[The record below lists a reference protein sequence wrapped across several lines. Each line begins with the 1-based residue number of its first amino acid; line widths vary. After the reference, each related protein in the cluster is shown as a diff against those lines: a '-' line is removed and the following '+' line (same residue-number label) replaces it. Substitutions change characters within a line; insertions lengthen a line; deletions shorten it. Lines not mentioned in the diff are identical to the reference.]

1 MSESVQRFD
10 LVVVG
15 AGMVG
20 SLFVLRLLQSP
31 LTQGLRIAVIEGQQT
46 VAPEGDYALRV
57 SSLSLASEALIN
69 QVGCGDALR
78 ALRHCRFTEMKVW
91 DADGTGSVHFHAKE
105 AGEPHL
111 GSLYENDSIQSVL
124 SGALWRQPQVTAF
137 CPDRLSDVQRLLQG
151 WRIQTASG
159 ELLETP
165 LLIAADGALSRT
177 RELAGIQ
184 CTQWDY
190 QQQGLVATVRTER
203 PHANTAWQRFLSTGP
218 LAFLPLDNPHYCSI
232 VWTLPS
238 AQAQHLLSCADEDF
252 NAELTQ
258 AFEHRLGAVT
268 VVGQRA
274 AFPLI
279 ARHAE
284 HYVSHGLALIGDA
297 AHSIHPLAGQG
308 VNLGFLD
315 IALKCRNLQAMIDY
329 FGRITSNPVIVY
341 DEFFNEILITDQTI
355 KEYNRDEKS
364 MERHYMTNLFYYKQK
379 VYFTLKEAPKKECIR
394 LLFPVLINDMAK
406 GYLAIFDINQSYD
419 EMDFIVLESFSNI
432 ILCER

>member
-1 MSESVQRFD
+1 MSETVQRFD

-31 LTQGLRIAVIEGQQT
+31 LAKGLRIAVIEGQQT
-46 VAPEGDYALRV
+46 VAPAGDYALRV
-57 SSLSLASEALIN
+57 SSLSLASEALIES
-69 QVGCGDALR
+69 VGCGDELST
-78 ALRHCRFTEMKVW
+78 LRHCRFTDMKVW
-91 DADGTGSVHFHAKE
+91 DADGTGSVHFRAKE
-105 AGEPHL
+105 AGESHL
-111 GSLYENDSIQSVL
+111 GLLYENDSIQTVL
-124 SGALWRQPQVTAF
+124 SQALWRQPQVTAF

-151 WRIQTASG
+151 WRVETASG
-159 ELLETP
+159 ALLETP

-184 CTQWDY
+184 CAQWDY
-190 QQQGLVATVRTER
+190 QQQGLVATVRTEL

-238 AQAQHLLSCADEDF
+238 AQAQQLLNCSDHDF

-258 AFEHRLGAVT
+258 AFERKLGAVC
-268 VVGQRA
+268 VVGKRA

-284 HYVSHGLALIGDA
+284 HYVLPGLALIGDA

-315 IALKCRNLQAMIDY
+315 AAALADRLIQGLSKGLHLHDDFNLRRYSRDRRGHNELFMHSMTGMEWLFASDSPFWRMARNQGM
-329 FGRITSNPVIVY
+329 RW
-341 DEFFNEILITDQTI
+341 FNRSGPI
-355 KEYNRDEKS
+355 KHMVMSAALGKWSE
-364 MERHYMTNLFYYKQK
+364 T
-379 VYFTLKEAPKKECIR
+379 
-394 LLFPVLINDMAK
+394 
-406 GYLAIFDINQSYD
+406 
-419 EMDFIVLESFSNI
+419 
-432 ILCER
+432 

>member
-31 LTQGLRIAVIEGQQT
+31 LAKGLRIAVIEGQQT
-46 VAPEGDYALRV
+46 VAPQGDYALRV
-57 SSLSLASEALIN
+57 SSLSLASEALID

-78 ALRHCRFTEMKVW
+78 ALRHCRFTDMKVW
-91 DADGTGSVHFHAKE
+91 DADGTGSVHFRAKE
-105 AGEPHL
+105 AGESHL
-111 GSLYENDSIQSVL
+111 GSLYENDSIQAVL
-124 SGALWRQPQVTAF
+124 SQALWRQPQVTAF

-151 WRIQTASG
+151 WRVQTASG
-159 ELLETP
+159 VLLETP
-165 LLIAADGALSRT
+165 LLVAADGALSRT

-184 CTQWDY
+184 CAQWDY
-190 QQQGLVATVRTER
+190 QQQGLVATVCTEL

-238 AQAQHLLSCADEDF
+238 AQAQHLLSCADDEF

-258 AFEHRLGAVT
+258 AFERKLGAVS
-268 VVGQRA
+268 VVSKRA

-284 HYVSHGLALIGDA
+284 HYVLPGLALIGDA

-315 IALKCRNLQAMIDY
+315 AAALADRLIQGLSKGLHLHDDFNLRRYSRDRRGHNELFMHSMTGMEWLFASDSPFWRMARNQGMRW
-329 FGRITSNPVIVY
+329 F
-341 DEFFNEILITDQTI
+341 
-355 KEYNRDEKS
+355 
-364 MERHYMTNLFYYKQK
+364 
-379 VYFTLKEAPKKECIR
+379 
-394 LLFPVLINDMAK
+394 
-406 GYLAIFDINQSYD
+406 NQSGPIKQ
-419 EMDFIVLESFSNI
+419 MVMSAALGKWSESS
-432 ILCER
+432 RH

>member
-31 LTQGLRIAVIEGQQT
+31 LAKGLRIAVIEGQKT
-46 VAPEGDYALRV
+46 VAPQGDYALRV

-69 QVGCGDALR
+69 HVGCGDALG
-78 ALRHCRFTEMKVW
+78 ALRHCRYTDMKVW
-91 DADGTGSVHFHAKE
+91 DADGTGSVHFRAKE
-105 AGEPHL
+105 AGESHL
-111 GSLYENDSIQSVL
+111 GSLYENDSIQAVL
-124 SGALWRQPQVTAF
+124 SQALWRQPQVTAF
-137 CPDRLSDVQRLLQG
+137 CPDRLSDAQRLLQG
-151 WRIQTASG
+151 WRVQTASG
-159 ELLETP
+159 ALLQAP

-184 CTQWDY
+184 CAQWDY
-190 QQQGLVATVRTER
+190 QQQGLVATVRTEL
-203 PHANTAWQRFLSTGP
+203 PHANTAWQRFLNAGP

-238 AQAQHLLSCADEDF
+238 AQAQDLLSCADDDF

-258 AFEHRLGAVT
+258 AFERKLGAVS
-268 VVGQRA
+268 VVGKRA
-274 AFPLI
+274 AFPLM

-284 HYVSHGLALIGDA
+284 HYVLPGLALIGDA

-315 IALKCRNLQAMIDY
+315 AAALADRLIQGLSKGLYLHDDFNLRRYSRDRRGHNELFMHSMTGMEWLFASDSPFWRMARNQGMRW
-329 FGRITSNPVIVY
+329 F
-341 DEFFNEILITDQTI
+341 
-355 KEYNRDEKS
+355 
-364 MERHYMTNLFYYKQK
+364 
-379 VYFTLKEAPKKECIR
+379 
-394 LLFPVLINDMAK
+394 
-406 GYLAIFDINQSYD
+406 NQSGPIKQMVMAAALGKLS
-419 EMDFIVLESFSNI
+419 ENS
-432 ILCER
+432 RH

>member
-1 MSESVQRFD
+1 MSKSVQRFD

-31 LTQGLRIAVIEGQQT
+31 LAQGLRIAVIEGQQT
-46 VAPEGDYALRV
+46 VAPQGDYALRV

-78 ALRHCRFTEMKVW
+78 ALRHCRFTDMQVW
-91 DADGTGSVHFHAKE
+91 DADGTGSVHFRAKE
-105 AGEPHL
+105 AGESHL
-111 GSLYENDSIQSVL
+111 GSLYENDSIQAVL
-124 SGALWRQPQVTAF
+124 SQALWRQPQVTAF

-151 WRIQTASG
+151 WRVQTASG
-159 ELLETP
+159 ALLETP
-165 LLIAADGALSRT
+165 LLVAADGALSRT

-190 QQQGLVATVRTER
+190 QQQGLVATVRTEL

-218 LAFLPLDNPHYCSI
+218 LAFLPLDDSHYCSI

-238 AQAQHLLSCADEDF
+238 TQAQHFMSCTDDEF
-252 NAELTQ
+252 NTELMQ
-258 AFEHRLGAVT
+258 AFERKLGTAG
-268 VVGQRA
+268 VVGKRA
-274 AFPLI
+274 AFPLV

-284 HYVSHGLALIGDA
+284 HYVLPGLALIGDA

-315 IALKCRNLQAMIDY
+315 AAALADRLIQGLSKGLLMHDDFNLRRYSRDRRGHNELFMHSMTGMEWLFASDSPFWRMARNQGMRW
-329 FGRITSNPVIVY
+329 F
-341 DEFFNEILITDQTI
+341 
-355 KEYNRDEKS
+355 
-364 MERHYMTNLFYYKQK
+364 
-379 VYFTLKEAPKKECIR
+379 
-394 LLFPVLINDMAK
+394 
-406 GYLAIFDINQSYD
+406 NQSGPIKQQV
-419 EMDFIVLESFSNI
+419 MAAALGKLSESS
-432 ILCER
+432 RH